1 MKKELM
7 RRLVNVT
14 QNKVIFEEI
23 IDEENIFPSQ
33 DDIIQGFIVN
43 QNCNSKMPGYKEYNS
58 NCFEYIN
65 SDRELI
71 LEYIMWFIV

>member
-7 RRLVNVT
+7 RRIVNVT
-14 QNKVIFEEI
+14 KNKIISEEI
-23 IDEENIFPSQ
+23 IDERNIYLMSV
-33 DDIIQGFIVN
+33 DIITSFGVD
-43 QNCNSKMPGYKEYNS
+43 KHRYKKYPGYKEYNS